1 MAMTIEWEW
10 MTDDLRWKPYTAACS
25 AAIEAAY
32 NAGESSVNLC
42 IQSTSGFT
50 HSITFKA
57 QPPVQ
62 VRKTPFPLSL
72 SSCLVYLDAA
82 DFREIKHWGVKESA
96 KKCSIVLAAS

>member
-10 MTDDLRWKPYTAACS
+10 MTDDLRWKPYIAACS
-25 AAIEAAY
+25 ATIEAAY

-62 VRKTPFPLSL
+62 GKPHFPFLFL
-72 SSCLVYLDAA
+72 HVSSSWTQQPSQKSST
-82 DFREIKHWGVKESA
+82 EE
-96 KKCSIVLAAS
+96 

>member
-1 MAMTIEWEW
+1 VEHKQEETSKKKKSKGGRGENAMAMTIEWEW

-72 SSCLVYLDAA
+72 SSCLV
-82 DFREIKHWGVKESA
+82 F
-96 KKCSIVLAAS
+96 